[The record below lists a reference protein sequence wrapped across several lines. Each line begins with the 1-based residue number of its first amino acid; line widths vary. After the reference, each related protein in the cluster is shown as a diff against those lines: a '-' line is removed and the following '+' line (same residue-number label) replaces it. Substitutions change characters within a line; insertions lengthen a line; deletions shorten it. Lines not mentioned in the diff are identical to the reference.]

1 MPRPAPAESTDPEDA
16 LLGGSCPAVL
26 ELLHSIEKHFHHR
39 NGYRVRKAMDFVKP
53 RCSGIVIRPHPG
65 VKQYPCP

>member
-26 ELLHSIEKHFHHR
+26 ELLHSREKHFHHR

-53 RCSGIVIRPHPG
+53 RCSGIVIWPHPG